1 MTEVLVCIKRVPD
14 VGSEV
19 LLTEDGQSVDARH
32 VGFTTSAH
40 DQAAVE
46 LAVQVAAA
54 TEGSARVLTVGSAEA
69 TEQLRSALGVGC
81 TAATLVEAE
90 PTTLGPADVAN
101 EIAAVVR
108 EHEAAGLGDGAGAY
122 DVILLGNDAADS
134 GDYQVP
140 IRLADALGRPVV
152 TGMQTVEVRDAPDG
166 GRVAH
171 CTGAGPLGTET
182 YEVPLPAVISVMEG
196 GVEPRYPTITGRM
209 KAKKVEIETREPAF
223 PAIGSGRMTLTVP
236 QTMSSSSELLGEG
249 PGAAAAVVDLF
260 EKLGVTR

>member
-1 MTEVLVCIKRVPD
+1 MAGVLVCVKRVPD

-19 LLTEDGQSVDARH
+19 LLSEDGQSVDARH

-46 LAVQVAAA
+46 LAVQTAAA
-54 TEGSARVLTVGSAEA
+54 TEGSARVLTVGSTDA
-69 TEQLRSALGVGC
+69 TEQLRTALGVGC
-81 TAATLVEAE
+81 TAATLVEAD
-90 PTTLGPADVAN
+90 PTTLGPADVAT

-108 EHEAAGLGDGAGAY
+108 EHEATGLVDGAGAY

-152 TGMQTVEVRDAPDG
+152 TGMQTVEIREG
-166 GRVAH
+166 VAH
-171 CTGAGPLGTET
+171 CTGSGPLGTET

-209 KAKKVEIETREPAF
+209 KAKKIEIETRELAN
-223 PAIGSGRMTLTVP
+223 PAIGSGRVTLTLP
-236 QTMSSSSELLGEG
+236 ETMSSSSELLGEG
-249 PGAAAAVVDLF
+249 PEAASAVVDLF
-260 EKLGVTR
+260 EKLGVSR